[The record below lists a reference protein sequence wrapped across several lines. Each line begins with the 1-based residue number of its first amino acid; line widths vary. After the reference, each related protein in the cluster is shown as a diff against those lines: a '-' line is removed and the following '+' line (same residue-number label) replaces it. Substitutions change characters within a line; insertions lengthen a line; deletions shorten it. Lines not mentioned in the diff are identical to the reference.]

1 MHMSWGQN
9 FHLHLTY
16 LLSFGSLVNFHVPL
30 AMGDSYSSCIAASY
44 LLASWNLNTLHKSKG
59 SLTNTILAR
68 CLVCWGRT
76 CFFHHSLG
84 GCRYFLGYLPFL
96 PKSFNDVILRIYFDC
111 LLICNQMIFHLLSSP
126 LLHKSDLED
135 SSTTTIV
142 GPSFLAFGLISKMFP
157 MLVPSSMNATSLLL
171 WFSKY

>member
-84 GCRYFLGYLPFL
+84 GCHSPHLFWLPPHL
-96 PKSFNDVILRIYFDC
+96 QPNDIPLVVLTIITQKWFGRFIHNNYCRAFIPRIWTHLQNVSYARAILHECHI
-111 LLICNQMIFHLLSSP
+111 
-126 LLHKSDLED
+126 
-135 SSTTTIV
+135 ST
-142 GPSFLAFGLISKMFP
+142 
-157 MLVPSSMNATSLLL
+157 SMT
-171 WFSKY
+171 F